1 MKLRHLTTSALALVL
16 MTACSDATGVE
27 PADLAGTWTASSIVF
42 TSVEDGTVTADL
54 VTDGATLTLVFGADN
69 TFTLTFTE
77 PQEDDEVDTGT
88 YIMTGSTLTLSDSIE
103 LTTDTYVIA
112 RDGDTMTLT
121 VADEEY
127 DFDDNGETP
136 KDDATLVVTLTR

>member
-1 MKLRHLTTSALALVL
+1 
-16 MTACSDATGVE
+16 
-27 PADLAGTWTASSIVF
+27 
-42 TSVEDGTVTADL
+42 
-54 VTDGATLTLVFGADN
+54 
-69 TFTLTFTE
+69 
-77 PQEDDEVDTGT
+77 
-88 YIMTGSTLTLSDSIE
+88 MTGSTLTLSDSIE